1 MKRITVSLPDDLA
14 SIVQRDARRRHT
26 SVSEVMRE
34 AITGHFKLDQ
44 PRELPFA
51 NLYRSGHTDTA
62 ARTEEILAAEWAD
75 AIRADAFNSDR

>member
-34 AITGHFKLDQ
+34 AITSHFKLDQ
-44 PRELPFA
+44 RRQLPWA
-51 NLYRSGHTDTA
+51 NLGRSGHTDTA
-62 ARTEEILAAEWAD
+62 ARAEEILAAEWAD
-75 AIRADAFNSDR
+75 AIASDCDR